1 MRAVTRPLSAYADGP
16 VDLNDIAG
24 GDGVLF
30 VRNAVGVAGR
40 GVAATV
46 PVDDVVAFLADLD
59 HDSTV
64 PGAGPVALGG
74 VPFVPGSPAD
84 VVVPAVQF
92 RKDAAGMTTVTL
104 VGDVDEEIVH
114 DALRRRDPA
123 NPTAASWSIRPAVDV
138 DHYLAAVAAARDAV
152 RAGELT
158 KAVIARPIVVQSS
171 DTIDVHAV
179 LRRLRA
185 SFGSSYRYSIDG
197 FIGASPE
204 LLVEVDG
211 PVVRSHPLAGTAPRT
226 GDVDNDARIAAELI
240 ASTKNQIEHRVVID
254 VVHDTL
260 LPWASYL
267 DWEPDPSIVTVANVQ
282 HLGTRMEGM
291 LSQPGPSVIELV
303 RGALAHPGTRRPSAR
318 RGDRADPTRRGLRA
332 RPLRRRRRLGR
343 RCRQWHLGCRDP
355 LRRTVRRSPVR
366 APGRRRRHRRR
377 QRSPRRARRDPGQ
390 VPGHAQRHRPPVAQL
405 HLGLHLPPSDE
416 RTDRIAPLA
425 SSHGQVSAQ
434 R

>member
-1 MRAVTRPLSAYADGP
+1 MRAVTRPLSAFVDTP
-16 VDLNDIAG
+16 VDLNDVAG

-46 PVDDVVAFLADLD
+46 PIDDAADFLAGLD

-64 PGAGPVALGG
+64 PGAGPVALGCL
-74 VPFVPGSPAD
+74 PFVPGSPATLT
-84 VVVPAVQF
+84 VPTVQL
-92 RKDAAGMTTVTL
+92 RKNADGATTVTV
-104 VGDVDEEIVH
+104 VGEVDHVDELVREAV
-114 DALRRRDPA
+114 RPRDPA
-123 NPTAASWSIRPAVDV
+123 PATAASWSIEPGVDV
-138 DHYLAAVAAARDAV
+138 DAYLAAVVAARDAV
-152 RAGELT
+152 RAGDLT
-158 KAVIARPIVVQSS
+158 KAVIARPIVVTSS
-171 DTIDVHAV
+171 DPIDVHAV

-204 LLVEVDG
+204 LLVEIDG
-211 PVVRSHPLAGTAPRT
+211 AVVRSHPLAGTAPRT

-267 DWEPDPSIVTVANVQ
+267 DWEPEPSIVTVANVQ

-303 RGALAHPGTRRPSAR
+303 RALSPTPALGGHPRDEAIELIRRVEGFERGRYGGAVGWVDAAGNGTWAVAIRCAELSDDRRSAR
-318 RGDRADPTRRGLRA
+318 LVAGGGIVADSDPRAELAETQAKFQAMLSA
-332 RPLRRRRRLGR
+332 IIRP
-343 RCRQWHLGCRDP
+343 
-355 LRRTVRRSPVR
+355 
-366 APGRRRRHRRR
+366 
-377 QRSPRRARRDPGQ
+377 
-390 VPGHAQRHRPPVAQL
+390 
-405 HLGLHLPPSDE
+405 
-416 RTDRIAPLA
+416 
-425 SSHGQVSAQ
+425 
-434 R
+434 

>member
-1 MRAVTRPLSAYADGP
+1 MRAITRPLSAYADGP

-30 VRNAVGVAGR
+30 VRNAIGVAGR

-46 PVDDVVAFLADLD
+46 PVDDAAAFLADLD

-64 PGAGPVALGG
+64 PGAGPVALGC

-84 VVVPAVQF
+84 VVVPTVQF
-92 RKDAAGMTTVTL
+92 RKDAAGVTTVTL
-104 VGDVDEEIVH
+104 VGDADEEVVR

-123 NPTAASWSIRPAVDV
+123 AATAASWSIRPAVDV
-138 DHYLAAVAAARDAV
+138 DDYLPAVAAARDAV
-152 RAGELT
+152 RAGDLT

-171 DTIDVHAV
+171 EAIDVHAV
-179 LRRLRA
+179 LRRLRG

-303 RGALAHPGTRRPSAR
+303 RALSPTPALGGHPRDAAIELIQRVEGFERGRYGGAVGWVDAAGNGTWAVAIRCAELSDDRRSAR
-318 RGDRADPTRRGLRA
+318 LVAGGGIVADSDPHAELAETQAKFQAMLSA
-332 RPLRRRRRLGR
+332 IVRP
-343 RCRQWHLGCRDP
+343 
-355 LRRTVRRSPVR
+355 
-366 APGRRRRHRRR
+366 
-377 QRSPRRARRDPGQ
+377 
-390 VPGHAQRHRPPVAQL
+390 
-405 HLGLHLPPSDE
+405 
-416 RTDRIAPLA
+416 
-425 SSHGQVSAQ
+425 
-434 R
+434 

>member
-1 MRAVTRPLSAYADGP
+1 MKAITRPLSAYVDAA

-46 PVDDVVAFLADLD
+46 PVDDAADFLAGLD

-64 PGAGPVALGG
+64 AGMGPVALGS
-74 VPFVPGSPAD
+74 VPFAPGGAAD
-84 VVVPAVQF
+84 LVVPRVQF
-92 RKDAAGMTTVTL
+92 RKDASGATSVTV
-104 VGDVDEEIVH
+104 VGDVDDAGDIVAE
-114 DALRRRDPA
+114 ALIARDPA
-123 NPTAASWSIRPAVDV
+123 PAAAASWSIEPGVAVDA
-138 DHYLAAVAAARDAV
+138 YLAAVASARDAV
-152 RAGELT
+152 RAGDLT
-158 KAVIARPIVVQSS
+158 KAVIARPIIVQSS
-171 DTIDVHAV
+171 EEIDVHAV

-211 PVVRSHPLAGTAPRT
+211 PIVRSHPLAGTAPRT
-226 GDVDNDARIAAELI
+226 GDVDNDARIAADLI

-267 DWEPDPSIVTVANVQ
+267 DWEPEPSIVTVANVQ

-291 LSQPGPSVIELV
+291 LSQPGPSVVELV
-303 RGALAHPGTRRPSAR
+303 RALSPTPALGGHPRDEAIELIQRVEGFERGRYGGAVGWVDAAGNGTWAVAIRCAELSDDRRSAR
-318 RGDRADPTRRGLRA
+318 LVAGGGIVADSDPHAELAETQAKFQAMLSA
-332 RPLRRRRRLGR
+332 IVRP
-343 RCRQWHLGCRDP
+343 
-355 LRRTVRRSPVR
+355 
-366 APGRRRRHRRR
+366 
-377 QRSPRRARRDPGQ
+377 
-390 VPGHAQRHRPPVAQL
+390 
-405 HLGLHLPPSDE
+405 
-416 RTDRIAPLA
+416 
-425 SSHGQVSAQ
+425 
-434 R
+434 